1 MNQHKKFILTPI
13 TNILQQAIVAT
24 KNIGNG
30 IETFPLADYVLQSV
44 FIKMTG
50 AQEQKMKCLMWEMAH
65 NDFEFRYNFLK
76 ESHGEYS
83 NYQDK
88 QKVYNSLIKQILI
101 VEKTFLIKD
110 KIDKRNILASSKL
123 ENLLKDSNLIVWSEK
138 SFTNYSKLW
147 SEIQNKHFAN
157 QNTVLLEP
165 TLTDKGK
172 MSLRILYEE
181 HLYKNRNR
189 IAHNTKSYQHN
200 LPTLNAL
207 KCENFIFEN
216 YFLWFST
223 LILIDQI
230 FIELYKIYL
239 ETLNQKKFM

>member
-65 NDFEFRYNFLK
+65 NDFEFRYDFLK

-83 NYQDK
+83 NYHDK

-138 SFTNYSKLW
+138 SFTNYRKLW

>member
-65 NDFEFRYNFLK
+65 NDFEFRYDFLK

-83 NYQDK
+83 NYHDK

-138 SFTNYSKLW
+138 SFTNYRKLW

-157 QNTVLLEP
+157 QNKVLLEP

>member
-138 SFTNYSKLW
+138 SFTNYRKLW